1 MVSDHTITI
10 AEKAKNIYE
19 ERLRASLESKHRDK
33 FVAIEPESG
42 DFFVG
47 STYGESVMAARE
59 AHPDRISFVMRVGHD
74 AAIHLGAMT
83 N

>member
-1 MVSDHTITI
+1 MISEQSKAI
-10 AEKAKNIYE
+10 ADKSKIIYD
-19 ERLRASLESKHRDK
+19 ERLRSALEAEHRDK

-47 STYGESVMAARE
+47 ATYGESVMAARN
-59 AHPDRISFVMRVGHD
+59 AHPQRIAFVIRIGHD
-74 AAIHLGAMT
+74 AAIQLGALT